1 MYALLSFFLYEKM
14 HALLYA
20 DSFLIIKIRMIA
32 KEIGLITIEVQQ
44 LFKDFK

>member
-1 MYALLSFFLYEKM
+1 M

-20 DSFLIIKIRMIA
+20 DRFLIIKIKMIA
-32 KEIGLITIEVQQ
+32 KEIGLINIEVHQ